1 MSLIAHLA
9 HIGVVQ
15 FGQFATPKGSFVPFR
30 LDWRLL
36 PSYPPLLAALT
47 AELLP
52 LAKQASMSHLL
63 PMPAALPLGT
73 ALSLQAEMPL
83 VFVAPDDPEHVEGAY
98 DYNVPTLLLTD
109 NLTDGAAESAL
120 IRRVRRHGLHVEAV
134 LAVLDWQIGALL
146 PEGVTLCAWQ
156 PLEAFITASAA
167 VNGTPA
173 IHAAAQAWIAEQ
185 HRAALARED

>member
-1 MSLIAHLA
+1 MSLIERLA
-9 HIGVVQ
+9 HIGIVQ
-15 FGQFATPKGSFVPFR
+15 FGQFATANGSFAPFR

-36 PSYPPLLAALT
+36 PSYPLLLADLST
-47 AELLP
+47 ELLP
-52 LAKQASMSHLL
+52 LVKQAGMSHLL
-63 PMPAALPLGT
+63 PMPAVLPLGT
-73 ALSLQAEMPL
+73 ALSLRAETPL
-83 VFVAPDDPEHVEGAY
+83 VFVSPDDPEHIEGAY

-156 PLEAFITASAA
+156 RLQAFMAAAAA
-167 VNGTPA
+167 VNGTSA
-173 IHAAAQAWIAEQ
+173 IHTAAQAWIAEQ
-185 HRAALARED
+185 RRAALTRED

>member
-1 MSLIAHLA
+1 MSLIERLA

-15 FGQFATPKGSFVPFR
+15 FGQFATASGSFAPFR

-36 PSYPPLLAALT
+36 PSYPSLLAALS

-52 LAKQASMSHLL
+52 LAKQAGMSHLL

-83 VFVAPDDPEHVEGAY
+83 VFVSPNEPEHVEGAY

-146 PEGVTLCAWQ
+146 PEGVAVWAWQ
-156 PLEAFITASAA
+156 HLQAFMAAAAA
-167 VNGTPA
+167 VHGTPA
-173 IHAAAQAWIAEQ
+173 IQAATQAWIAEQ
-185 HRAALARED
+185 RRAALARED